1 MLTRI
6 RSREYIKAFHLK
18 DPGAENVRYEEEFI
32 KNPRGQKIFTCK
44 WLPQNKEPKA
54 LIFLCHGYA
63 MECSTSMKDTGTR
76 LAKAGYAVHG
86 MDYEG
91 HGKSSGLQGYIPRFK
106 NLIDDC
112 SEHFVAVCEQEEGE
126 IPVGGIHGRSRGH
139 PPTQEEPL
147 LLKRCCSGGPH
158 IADEMKPHPAMASI
172 LGKLSNIIPTWKIVP
187 TKDIIDIAFKSPE
200 KRQEIRSNQYC
211 YKGKPRLKTGVEL
224 FMVSLDI
231 EQKLHQI
238 EKFDPHLCPRRGGRE
253 VRPPPS
259 PKHWGRRSWT
269 DVLDKLVLDDTRCIV
284 DLRC

>member
-18 DPGAENVRYEEEFI
+18 EFI

-63 MECSTSMKDTGTR
+63 MECSISMKGKTATYSNKCLSYLSYSFAGSRLLMAFELLCHPDTGTR

-112 SEHFVAVCEQEEGE
+112 SEHFVAVCERHQNKKKARFLLGE
-126 IPVGGIHGRSRGH
+126 SMGGAVAI
-139 PPTQEEPL
+139 L
-147 LLKRCCSGGPH
+147 LH
-158 IADEMKPHPAMASI
+158 
-172 LGKLSNIIPTWKIVP
+172 
-187 TKDIIDIAFKSPE
+187 
-200 KRQEIRSNQYC
+200 
-211 YKGKPRLKTGVEL
+211 
-224 FMVSLDI
+224 
-231 EQKLHQI
+231 
-238 EKFDPHLCPRRGGRE
+238 RRN
-253 VRPPPS
+253 PYY
-259 PKHWGRRSWT
+259 
-269 DVLDKLVLDDTRCIV
+269 
-284 DLRC
+284 